1 MRILAIDTASSGA
14 SAAIADERGILASF
28 ALNTGKP
35 HSPDFLPMVEA
46 MLRHA
51 DAPLKDMSA
60 LAVTVGPGS
69 FTGLRIGLAT
79 VKAWGQALDLPIV
92 PVTTLR
98 ALACAADAQGLIC
111 PVLNA
116 KKDEVYC
123 SLFNGREQIWPD
135 LALPPLR
142 LAEDLAALDKEI
154 TFIGD
159 GWPLYQALFT
169 DKLSDKAK
177 SVARERLLFMA
188 PAAAVLAG
196 EEFLAGR
203 FVSAAELEPL
213 YLRLCEAEARKLE
226 KV

>member
-14 SAAIADERGILASF
+14 SAAIAEEGGLLASF
-28 ALNTGKP
+28 ALNTGKA
-35 HSPDFLPMVEA
+35 HSPDFLPMLEA
-46 MLRHA
+46 MLCHA
-51 DAPLKDMSA
+51 QAPLKEMSA

-79 VKAWGQALDLPIV
+79 VKAWGQALDLPII
-92 PVTTLR
+92 PITTLR
-98 ALACAADAQGLIC
+98 ALACSADAEGLIC

-123 SLFNGREQIWPD
+123 NLFRGREQVWPD

-142 LAEDLAALDKEI
+142 LAGDLAALGEKI
-154 TFIGD
+154 IFIGD
-159 GWPLYQALFT
+159 GWPIYRQLFT
-169 DKLSDKAK
+169 EKLGEKAK
-177 SVARERLLFMA
+177 SVSVERMFSA
-188 PAAAVLAG
+188 AGAAAVLAV

-213 YLRLCEAEARKLE
+213 YLRLSEAEARKT
-226 KV
+226 